1 MSRKVG
7 VTSYRE
13 NPFITSDTAIATRGK
28 RIVVS
33 GGKAI
38 VDVQTGEMENVA
50 EIVMVR
56 QVDSEQF
63 VKLFT
68 QNLRIF
74 FDLTPVTMKLLQVLL
89 SQVQRAPNTDR
100 VMLNLMI
107 MQDFFTEHQDE
118 PMSKASF
125 HRAVRELIEKKFI
138 AETMLGGLYFINPNL
153 FFNGDRVRFM
163 TEIRRGK
170 TRAEADAKHDKLM
183 TQLKLGF
190 GDEATGDDAQ
200 QPEAPEEAQPT
211 AAA

>member
-1 MSRKVG
+1 MSRKTG

-13 NPFITSDTAIATRGK
+13 NPFITASTAVTTRGK

-38 VDVQTGEMENVA
+38 VDMQTGELENVA

-68 QNLRIF
+68 QNLRAF

-89 SQVQRAPNTDR
+89 SQVQKTPNTDR

-107 MQDFFTEHQDE
+107 MQDFFTEQKDE

-125 HRAVRELIEKKFI
+125 HRAVRELIDKKFI

-170 TRAEADAKHDKLM
+170 SRAEADLKHDELITQM
-183 TQLKLGF
+183 TLGF
-190 GDEATGDDAQ
+190 HDKRATDAPGEAALGVKPE
-200 QPEAPEEAQPT
+200 QPAG
-211 AAA
+211 

>member
-1 MSRKVG
+1 MSRKTG

-13 NPFITSDTAIATRGK
+13 NPFITASTALTTRGK

-38 VDVQTGEMENVA
+38 VDIQTGELENVA

-68 QNLRIF
+68 QNLKAF

-89 SQVQRAPNTDR
+89 SQVQKTPNTDR

-107 MQDFFTEHQDE
+107 MQDFFTEQKDD

-125 HRAVRELIEKKFI
+125 HRAVRELIDKKFI

-170 TRAEADAKHDKLM
+170 SRAEADLKHDKLISQI
-183 TQLKLGF
+183 TLESHDKRATDALG
-190 GDEATGDDAQ
+190 
-200 QPEAPEEAQPT
+200 EAPLGMKSEQPD
-211 AAA
+211 A